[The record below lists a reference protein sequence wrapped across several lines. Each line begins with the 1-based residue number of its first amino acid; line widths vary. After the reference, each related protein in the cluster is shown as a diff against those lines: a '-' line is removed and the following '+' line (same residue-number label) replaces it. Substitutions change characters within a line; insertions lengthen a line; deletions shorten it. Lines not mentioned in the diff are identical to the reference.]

1 MYYIIL
7 HFFGFAVAPPAG
19 ERVLKSQYEIMGAHI
34 VSTFG
39 QWQQCAYPALSRCSC
54 TFLSNGFRHTHS
66 HTLAHTL
73 DAHTHALHA
82 RLLSA
87 ANLCFQQQLRAIPF
101 FKFFLYAT
109 ALLDIVV
116 VVAASVVAVAA
127 SVVCAVDGLS
137 DFPNFCT
144 LASEFCFPQ
153 PLSKAAAAAA
163 HNGHV
168 KRHMEPKLESQSQ
181 QALQRGQ
188 KGAWLL
194 PKVVALTIRA
204 FEGFFSICGLCF
216 SASCE
221 CKFSTLSISVTIKH
235 T

>member
-1 MYYIIL
+1 MCPL
-7 HFFGFAVAPPAG
+7 LGSG
-19 ERVLKSQYEIMGAHI
+19 NNAHI
-34 VSTFG
+34 LRSLAAAARFCLMVSGT
-39 QWQQCAYPALSRCSC
+39 
-54 TFLSNGFRHTHS
+54 HTHPYLHTHLHTHLM
-66 HTLAHTL
+66 HTL
-73 DAHTHALHA
+73 THFTHDCLAPRIFVFSNNCA
-82 RLLSA
+82 QFRFS
-87 ANLCFQQQLRAIPF
+87 N
-101 FKFFLYAT
+101 FFLYAT
-109 ALLDIVV
+109 AVV